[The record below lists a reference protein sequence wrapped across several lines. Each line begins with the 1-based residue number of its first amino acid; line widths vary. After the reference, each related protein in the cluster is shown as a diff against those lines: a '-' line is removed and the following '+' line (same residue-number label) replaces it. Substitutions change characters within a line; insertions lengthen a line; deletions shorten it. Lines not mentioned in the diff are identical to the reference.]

1 MKESIVFDKSKG
13 FALRIIALYKYLCD
27 EKKEFILSKQLL
39 RSGTSIG
46 ANIAEASCAYSSKE
60 FLAKMYIA
68 FKECAE
74 TAYWLELLYKAQ
86 YYFKGKY
93 VKVDDVPTL
102 IDDEK
107 ANVIEFY
114 LIQNGYVDMKRKV
127 TDKYRQDV
135 KNGTVAELPEE
146 LKPMTDGIPTMQG
159 SSWTRRWA
167 GAASA
172 RAPSC
177 GKRPS

>member
-1 MKESIVFDKSKG
+1 MKESIVFDKSKS

-86 YYFKGKY
+86 YLNQ
-93 VKVDDVPTL
+93 P
-102 IDDEK
+102 
-107 ANVIEFY
+107 EFDSINTDCTE
-114 LIQNGYVDMKRKV
+114 LQKILSSITKTMK
-127 TDKYRQDV
+127 
-135 KNGTVAELPEE
+135 NN
-146 LKPMTDGIPTMQG
+146 
-159 SSWTRRWA
+159 S
-167 GAASA
+167 
-172 RAPSC
+172 
-177 GKRPS
+177 

>member
-1 MKESIVFDKSKG
+1 MKESITFDKSKG

-74 TAYWLELLYKAQ
+74 TAYWLELLYKA
-86 YYFKGKY
+86 KY
-93 VKVDDVPTL
+93 LNQT
-102 IDDEK
+102 
-107 ANVIEFY
+107 EFDSINADCTE
-114 LIQNGYVDMKRKV
+114 LQKILSSITKTMK
-127 TDKYRQDV
+127 
-135 KNGTVAELPEE
+135 NN
-146 LKPMTDGIPTMQG
+146 
-159 SSWTRRWA
+159 S
-167 GAASA
+167 
-172 RAPSC
+172 
-177 GKRPS
+177 